1 MHMRFMTIYNA
12 PRAIA
17 DDETPPSEE
26 DIARMGAFID
36 ELARE
41 GILLLTDGLASSTK
55 GARVRSEGGKV
66 TVVDGPFTE
75 SKEVVAGYAI
85 INVGS
90 KAEAIEVTK
99 RFLAVAGDGVSEVRE
114 MYDAPAYEAGR

>member
-1 MHMRFMTIYNA
+1 MRFMTIYKA

-17 DDETPPSEE
+17 DDEAPPSEE
-26 DIARMGAFID
+26 DMARMGAFIE

-41 GILLLTDGLASSTK
+41 GILLITDGLASTAK
-55 GARVRSEGGKV
+55 GARVRSDGGKI

-75 SKEVVAGYAI
+75 AKEVVAGYAI
-85 INVGS
+85 INVAS

-99 RFLAVAGDGVSEVRE
+99 RFLAVAGDGESEVRE
-114 MYDAPAYEAGR
+114 MYDAPAFEAGR